1 VSGVTESLESKN
13 KKKTKKKEK
22 EGSERENFLKETE
35 IFFMAVNNRF

>member
-13 KKKTKKKEK
+13 KTKKKKEK